1 MRLSLSSINNIYSG
15 IVLYNICRGLV
26 IVQNYSFK
34 YNNGKIISAE
44 LDCIDD
50 NGSTERYNYDEL
62 YYSFEDLGDEEKSF
76 IKWIRKNS
84 DIIYFSP
91 EIISQLRD
99 CYIQAFADG
108 FNAKLQYSAQEFLQK

>member
-1 MRLSLSSINNIYSG
+1 MRLSPNNIDSVYSG
-15 IVLYNICRGLV
+15 SVLYNLCGDKLT
-26 IVQNYSFK
+26 VQNYSFK

-50 NGSTERYNYDEL
+50 NGSTEKYNYDEL

-84 DIIYFSP
+84 DIIYLDPDS
-91 EIISQLRD
+91 IVQLRE

-108 FNAKLQYSAQEFLQK
+108 FNSKLKYSAQESLQK